1 AWYAETHA
9 LPSKAEAARHYA
21 KQGLVQALAPCEAM
35 AGADGRRLAQWAAE
49 YLVRTSAPLGAP
61 GEKAL
66 SPEDP
71 QALRPFAIH
80 NPARKRLAVVSA
92 IFGGFDRLLPVDPAW
107 AGTADFY
114 LVTDRR
120 FEALHGW
127 QPVQANYT
135 NADPRRSARFVKLHL
150 PTYFSAYDWVLWVD
164 GSVLICVDPTELIA
178 RLDSEGAEFAT
189 FRHPDRQGVMAEV
202 AACIRFKKEEP
213 MVLVEAL
220 SRLHTHAAFRTPAL
234 YETMVMA
241 LQPKAPAVRALCAA
255 WWRLM
260 MRGSKRDQLS
270 LPLAIAETPELR
282 VGLLPDTMAYSTLFA
297 RASHIKRA

>member
-1 AWYAETHA
+1 MQRRWALTEGEGLPGALAVFFASKRRRRDLEIAKFGAHRPPAPSALGLTPATAKHPTLDTAWYAETHA

-35 AGADGRRLAQWAAE
+35 AGADGRTLAQWAAE

-107 AGTADFY
+107 AGTADFH

-135 NADPRRSARFVKLHL
+135 NADPRRSARFV
-150 PTYFSAYDWVLWVD
+150 
-164 GSVLICVDPTELIA
+164 
-178 RLDSEGAEFAT
+178 
-189 FRHPDRQGVMAEV
+189 
-202 AACIRFKKEEP
+202 
-213 MVLVEAL
+213 
-220 SRLHTHAAFRTPAL
+220 
-234 YETMVMA
+234 
-241 LQPKAPAVRALCAA
+241 
-255 WWRLM
+255 
-260 MRGSKRDQLS
+260 
-270 LPLAIAETPELR
+270 
-282 VGLLPDTMAYSTLFA
+282 
-297 RASHIKRA
+297 